1 MFLSPSAQGTGF
13 QVKPSNT
20 DLLLTRN
27 AYYSAI
33 ACGVFIWFYP
43 AQPELAFALSL
54 GVIALQL
61 AVMVLTQQWRRFL
74 VRIPTRTNACVL
86 GSHPCAVSSLIAAAG
101 HTLTAWQLHSR
112 SYSILRRACAL
123 ILQLSLASCQS

>member
-61 AVMVLTQQWRRFL
+61 AVMVLTQQWRKYL
-74 VRIPTRTNACVL
+74 VRAPTAL
-86 GSHPCAVSSLIAAAG
+86 PSSL
-101 HTLTAWQLHSR
+101 LPVPFN
-112 SYSILRRACAL
+112 
-123 ILQLSLASCQS
+123 